1 MSHVDANPSA
11 TAAGR
16 RAAAQVDAAAT
27 TSDMGLS
34 LSSPKIRPW
43 HLQRKAVVYIRQ
55 STPQQVL
62 DHRESA
68 DRQYGL
74 VHRAAALGWPEGCVE
89 VVDEDQGR
97 SGQTAEGRPGFQ
109 YLLAQISL
117 DRVGIV
123 FGLEMSRL
131 ARSNKDWHQLLEL
144 CAIFRTLLADQ
155 DGLYDPTDYNDRLL
169 LGLKGT
175 MSEAELHV
183 LRSRMYQGL
192 LNKAR
197 RGEVFN
203 HPPAGY
209 VKSPAGAFEL
219 DPDEQA
225 QGVIRLLFDQ
235 FDRQGSINGL
245 LRYLVGHD
253 IRMPIRPH
261 HGPGRGQLEWRRP
274 NRVTLQYLLHHPI
287 YAGFYRWGHRA
298 CDPRRQVGG
307 RPGAGRTVRAP
318 EECLVLLEGRC
329 PAYIT
334 AERFRANQQRLQA
347 NRAASPKGAR
357 HGPSLL
363 RGLLVCAR
371 CGPHLRV
378 SYTNAGRG
386 VRYSCLRGRID
397 FGEPACQRLSGQRLE
412 ALVSTQ
418 VLDALQAAALE
429 LPLAAAADVA

>member
-1 MSHVDANPSA
+1 MSRVDASPSA
-11 TAAGR
+11 TAAGH
-16 RAAAQVDAAAT
+16 RAGAQVEAVAA
-27 TSDMGLS
+27 TSDMPMS
-34 LSSPKIRPW
+34 LSSSKIRTW
-43 HLQRKAVVYIRQ
+43 HLQRKAIVYIRQ

-74 VHRAAALGWPEGCVE
+74 VHRAAALGWPQGGVE

-97 SGQTAEGRPGFQ
+97 SGQTAEGRLGFQ
-109 YLLAQISL
+109 YLLAEVGL
-117 DRVGIV
+117 DHVGVV

-175 MSEAELHV
+175 MSEAELHI

-197 RGEVFN
+197 RGEVYN

-209 VKSPAGAFEL
+209 VKSPAGAFVL
-219 DPDEQA
+219 DPDEQV

-235 FDRQGSINGL
+235 FERHGSINGL
-245 LRYLVGHD
+245 LRYLVAHN
-253 IRMPIRPH
+253 IRMPIRPL
-261 HGPGRGQLEWRRP
+261 HGPNRGQLEWRRP

-287 YAGFYRWGHRA
+287 YAGYYRWGHRA
-298 CDPRRQVGG
+298 LDPRRKVAG
-307 RPGAGRTVRAP
+307 RPGTGRTVRAP
-318 EECLVLLEGRC
+318 KECLVLLEGRC

-334 AERFRANQQRLQA
+334 AERFWDNQERLQA
-347 NRAASPKGAR
+347 NGAR
-357 HGPSLL
+357 VTSLGAVRQGPSLL
-363 RGLLVCAR
+363 GGLLVC
-371 CGPHLRV
+371 G
-378 SYTNAGRG
+378 
-386 VRYSCLRGRID
+386 
-397 FGEPACQRLSGQRLE
+397 
-412 ALVSTQ
+412 
-418 VLDALQAAALE
+418 
-429 LPLAAAADVA
+429 